1 MSTLSA
7 TNINIFKNFNI
18 PYYTTSQRNNLS
30 SKETGEVILNTS
42 TNKVEFW
49 NGSTWVET
57 SQLPDLFDDFKG
69 SYPSWVLT
77 GQGTKPSSYY
87 GIDSTG
93 HFITGNAFGTSSYP
107 TRTDGIAIPSDISVV
122 VRFSINKNHVCADHG
137 IAFHRTDTA
146 PAWQWSNNSTRHAFQ
161 WNCYYPYIYPA
172 SGSNTFTAF
181 VYTQQEY
188 SNQVIYVPSE
198 NTIDVKVWAGANTYS
213 GTTVAAGTNTSASF
227 DSLAGSADT
236 YEVSFDADQDSTS
249 NNSYFWDIQIVAFEG
264 GVADAPGP
272 P

>member
-18 PYYTTSQRNNLS
+18 PYYTSSQRTNLS
-30 SKETGEVILNTS
+30 SKQVGEIILNTDLG
-42 TNKVEFW
+42 KVEFW

-57 SQLPDLFDDFKG
+57 SVLPDLFDDFKN
-69 SYPSWVLT
+69 SYPSWVLS
-77 GQGTKPSSYY
+77 GQGSKPSSYY

-107 TRTDGIAIPSDISVV
+107 TRSDGLEIPSDISVV

-137 IAFHRTDTA
+137 IAFYRSDATPSWT
-146 PAWQWSNNSTRHAFQ
+146 WGNNSSRHAFQ

-172 SGSNTFTAF
+172 SGGST
-181 VYTQQEY
+181 YISYLPTQQNY
-188 SNQVIYVPSE
+188 SNQVIYVPSTGTL
-198 NTIDVKVWAGANTYS
+198 NVKIWSGANTYS
-213 GTTVAAGTNTSASF
+213 GTPLAEGTNTNCQFAN
-227 DSLAGSADT
+227 LQGSADT
-236 YEVSFDADQDSTS
+236 YEVAFDADQDSTS
-249 NNSYFWDIQIVAFEG
+249 NNSYFWDISIKAFDG
-264 GVADAPGP
+264 GVGDEPGP